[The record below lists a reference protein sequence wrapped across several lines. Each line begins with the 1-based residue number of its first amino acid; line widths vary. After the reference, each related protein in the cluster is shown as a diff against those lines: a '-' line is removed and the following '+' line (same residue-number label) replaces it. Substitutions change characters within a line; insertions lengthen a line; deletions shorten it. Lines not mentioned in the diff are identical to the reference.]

1 MFFMPSLLFLLK
13 ILIRFISGNRELEN
27 VWIDIEITNN
37 ALFASI
43 YTLYLHKRNILKKEI
58 LFDELL
64 QISSSS

>member
-13 ILIRFISGNRELEN
+13 IIIRFISGNRELEN

-43 YTLYLHKRNILKKEI
+43 YTRGT
-58 LFDELL
+58 F
-64 QISSSS
+64 